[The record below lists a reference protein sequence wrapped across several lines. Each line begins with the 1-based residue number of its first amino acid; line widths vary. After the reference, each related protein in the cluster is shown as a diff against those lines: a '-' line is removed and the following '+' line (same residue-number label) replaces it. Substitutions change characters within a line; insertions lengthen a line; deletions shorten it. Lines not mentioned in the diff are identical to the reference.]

1 MLLKIHIV
9 ILSIVLLA
17 SAFHSPLIA
26 DDRPPNI
33 VFILADDLG
42 YADIGCYGSD
52 INRTPHLDK
61 LAKGGARFTD
71 FHSNGPMC
79 SPTRAAFLTGQYQ
92 HRFGKRFESALNG
105 ALLEPGL
112 PLSTVTIAKTLRQS
126 GYATGMFGKWHLG
139 YEAPYLPTNMGFD
152 EFRGLVSG
160 DGDYHTQV
168 DRSGNKDWWKGEN
181 ISMEKGYTTDLITAH
196 SIDFI
201 ERHQKQP
208 FFLFVPHL
216 AIHFPWQGPD
226 DPPHRQA
233 GNNYLKDKWG
243 VIPDRS
249 NVSPHIKAMVERLDE
264 SVGKI
269 VATLE
274 KLKLID
280 NTLIVFS
287 SDNGGY
293 VDYAG
298 GFELISN
305 MGPLRGEKGE
315 IYEGGHRVPT
325 IFYWP
330 GKIAPSVCHDT
341 AMTMDLFPTFAA
353 LAKTNTKALDG
364 IDLHPLLFDERKLPE
379 RPLFW
384 RMGRDKAIRK
394 GPWKL
399 CIKGK
404 KAPELFNLDD
414 DIGEKKDLAKEHPEL
429 VSHLQQALSVWE
441 KEVDQSAKNSV
452 GQAPQ

>member
-1 MLLKIHIV
+1 MFSKIYISILPIV
-9 ILSIVLLA
+9 FLA
-17 SAFHSPLIA
+17 TAFNSPLIA
-26 DDRPPNI
+26 GDQPPNI

-42 YADIGCYGSD
+42 YADIGCYGSK
-52 INRTPHLDK
+52 INQTPHLDK
-61 LAKGGARFTD
+61 LAENGIRFTD

-92 HRFGKRFESALNG
+92 HRFGKRFEYALNG
-105 ALLEPGL
+105 ALREPGL
-112 PLSTVTIAKTLRQS
+112 PLSTVTIAKVLRKS

-168 DRSGNKDWWKGEN
+168 DRSGNKDWWEGEN
-181 ISMEKGYTTDLITAH
+181 ISIEKGYTTDLITDH

-201 ERHQKQP
+201 ERHHNQP

-216 AIHFPWQGPD
+216 AIHFPWQGPN

-233 GNNYLKDKWG
+233 GNNYMKDKWG

-249 NVSPHIKAMVERLDE
+249 NVSPHIKAMVERLDG

-274 KLKLID
+274 KLKLSD

-305 MGPLRGEKGE
+305 MGPLRGEKGD

-325 IFYWP
+325 IFSWP
-330 GKIAPSVCHDT
+330 GMIPPSVNHAST
-341 AMTMDLFPTFAA
+341 MTMDLFPTFASIA
-353 LAKTNTKALDG
+353 NAKTPKLDG
-364 IDLHPLLFDERKLPE
+364 INLLPLLLEKKPLSERT
-379 RPLFW
+379 LFW
-384 RMGRDKAIRK
+384 KMGPDKAVRQ

-399 CIKGK
+399 CIRGK
-404 KAPELFNLDD
+404 KPPELYHLED
-414 DIGEKKDLAKEHPEL
+414 DIGETSNLAGEQVDLVER
-429 VSHLQQALSVWE
+429 LQQAHKNWQADVE
-441 KEVDQSAKNSV
+441 RSAQKLK
-452 GQAPQ
+452 